1 MLSAAVSRM
10 LLVGKA
16 RSHECA
22 PLTNYRRNENFM
34 RKGPIVMRTRIIFA
48 ILAAVAIAGCSGG
61 GGSSLPSP
69 HNGGST
75 QQSIKEQAQTATEA
89 AFDPIET
96 ADLEAGLY
104 NGQMGVALSTSR
116 APLSGFSNSNGACN
130 HGVEHFVTVISP
142 TQTQYETKYFYDNA
156 CTQLARDV
164 VALVT
169 MNSSSSES
177 IVRTATNYNRSG
189 LVLSTRKSNYAL
201 TGSVGDFSAV
211 LTSGLFIG
219 TSTNPA
225 AQFGRQFTIAPQS
238 GNVSTI
244 AANSGHIVN
253 VDIPSI
259 NESFGH
265 MGVLQNG
272 TMTTDSSNNVT
283 FAGTHSGTFSK
294 GPLGSLTLSSAPP
307 FTVSG
312 GTMLG
317 TTTVQGSVEF
327 NSTCDIV
334 SVNITGT
341 LWNGDNI
348 VVTSTGTAPGVA
360 INGTITTAS
369 GGAVATFSVDEY
381 GDGIITY
388 ADGNQALIIDWHV
401 VR

>member
-1 MLSAAVSRM
+1 
-10 LLVGKA
+10 
-16 RSHECA
+16 
-22 PLTNYRRNENFM
+22 
-34 RKGPIVMRTRIIFA
+34 MRTRILLA
-48 ILAAVAIAGCSGG
+48 ILASVAIAGCGG
-61 GGSSLPSP
+61 AGGLGGASNS
-69 HNGGST
+69 GST
-75 QQSIKEQAQTATEA
+75 DQSVSKQDVAQGGTEA
-89 AFDPIET
+89 AFDPIEAGT
-96 ADLEAGLY
+96 LDAGLF
-104 NGQMGVALSTSR
+104 NGNMGVALTSASTAQS
-116 APLSGFSNSNGACN
+116 SGSCKN
-130 HGVEHFVTVISP
+130 GVEHTVTIISP

-156 CTQLARDV
+156 CTELARDV
-164 VALVT
+164 VSLVT

-201 TGSVGDFSAV
+201 TGSTGDFSAV

-272 TMTTDSSNNVT
+272 TMTTDSSNDVT

-312 GTMLG
+312 GTTLG
-317 TTTVQGSVEF
+317 TTTVQGSIEF